1 MDQPPVDGATPLDPD
16 EAEALVPG
24 HIETRAD
31 LNGWEQANIAK
42 AVAWLA
48 ERRARGSVLSL
59 DFLRDLHERMFGD
72 TWRWAGKYRT
82 TGKTVGISA
91 SQIPES
97 LKDLLNDTKFWIDHH
112 TYSVDEIAARFHH
125 RLVSIH
131 AFPNGNGRHARL
143 MTDALLE
150 ELGGAPLTWG
160 MAGIDAGPTIR
171 TDYIWALRQA
181 DQGEYAPLVAF
192 VRA

>member
-1 MDQPPVDGATPLDPD
+1 MDQPPVDGATPLDRD
-16 EAEALVPG
+16 ETEGLIPG

-48 ERRARGSVLSL
+48 ERRARGSALSL
-59 DFLRDLHERMFGD
+59 DFLRELHERMFDD
-72 TWRWAGKYRT
+72 TWRWAGRFRT
-82 TGKTVGISA
+82 TGKSIGIPA
-91 SQIPES
+91 SRIPES
-97 LKDLLNDTKFWIDHH
+97 LKDLLDDTKLWIEQG
-112 TYSVDEIAARFHH
+112 TYSMDEIGARFHH

-150 ELGGAPLTWG
+150 ELGGAPFSWG
-160 MAGIDAGPTIR
+160 TAGRDAGPTTR
-171 TDYIWALRQA
+171 TDYISALRQA
-181 DQGEYAPLVAF
+181 DRGAYAPLVAF
-192 VRA
+192 VRK